1 LRILKDP
8 EALIYFHAECL
19 VGVFNNFDWVLQP
32 NAMLSIQKRQRLA
45 IHKIFIFRCLK
56 VNSGSAGSGGL
67 RMTLVKWD
75 PFRDV
80 EKLQNRINRMFE
92 DSFGHTRNPDPETSL
107 CAWRPPVDIYETE
120 NGIVLAAELPG
131 VGKENIS
138 VEVKDNILTLKGE
151 RTANQNIRGKNF
163 YRHERCYGTFQRSFT
178 LQQNIQPNLIKATF
192 KDGVLEIE
200 IPKPEEEQ
208 PRQISVKVE

>member
-1 LRILKDP
+1 
-8 EALIYFHAECL
+8 
-19 VGVFNNFDWVLQP
+19 
-32 NAMLSIQKRQRLA
+32 
-45 IHKIFIFRCLK
+45 
-56 VNSGSAGSGGL
+56 
-67 RMTLVKWD
+67 MTLVKWD

-92 DSFGHTRNPDPETSL
+92 DSFGRPRDSDDEMSL

-120 NGIVLAAELPG
+120 KGIVLAAELPG
-131 VGKENIS
+131 VAKENVS

-151 RTANQNIRGKNF
+151 RTANPNIKEKNF
-163 YRHERCYGTFQRSFT
+163 YRQERCYGTFQRSFT

-192 KDGVLEIE
+192 KNGVLEIE

-208 PRQISVKVE
+208 PKQITVKVE

>member
-1 LRILKDP
+1 
-8 EALIYFHAECL
+8 
-19 VGVFNNFDWVLQP
+19 
-32 NAMLSIQKRQRLA
+32 
-45 IHKIFIFRCLK
+45 
-56 VNSGSAGSGGL
+56 
-67 RMTLVKWD
+67 MTLVKWD

-92 DSFGHTRNPDPETSL
+92 DSFGRTRDQDDEMNL

-120 NGIVLAAELPG
+120 TGIVLAAELPG

-151 RTANQNIRGKNF
+151 RTANPNIKEKNL
-163 YRHERCYGTFQRSFT
+163 YRQERCYGTFQRSFT
-178 LQQNIQPNLIKATF
+178 LQQYIQPNLIKATF

-200 IPKPEEEQ
+200 IPKPDEEQ
-208 PRQISVKVE
+208 PKQITVKVE

>member
-1 LRILKDP
+1 MLKF
-8 EALIYFHAECL
+8 E
-19 VGVFNNFDWVLQP
+19 
-32 NAMLSIQKRQRLA
+32 KTQRP
-45 IHKIFIFRCLK
+45 KI
-56 VNSGSAGSGGL
+56 GGL
-67 RMTLVKWD
+67 SMALVKWD

-80 EKLQNRINRMFE
+80 ETLQNRINRMFE
-92 DSFGHTRNPDPETSL
+92 DSFGRTRDPDDEMSL

-131 VGKENIS
+131 VAKENVS

-151 RTANQNIRGKNF
+151 RTANPNIKEKKFFRQ
-163 YRHERCYGTFQRSFT
+163 ERCYGTFQRSFT

-208 PRQISVKVE
+208 PKQITVKVE

>member
-1 LRILKDP
+1 MLYTACSPKLATPNPKLATRLDKGRGMLRFEKTPRP
-8 EALIYFHAECL
+8 E
-19 VGVFNNFDWVLQP
+19 
-32 NAMLSIQKRQRLA
+32 R
-45 IHKIFIFRCLK
+45 
-56 VNSGSAGSGGL
+56 GGL
-67 RMTLVKWD
+67 NMTLVKWD

-80 EKLQNRINRMFE
+80 AKLQNRINRMFE
-92 DSFGHTRNPDPETSL
+92 DSFGRTREPDDEMSL

-151 RTANQNIRGKNF
+151 RTANQNIKEKKF
-163 YRHERCYGTFQRSFT
+163 YRQERCYGTFQRSFT

-200 IPKPEEEQ
+200 ISKPEEEQ
-208 PRQISVKVE
+208 PKLISVKVE

>member
-1 LRILKDP
+1 MLKFEKTPKP
-8 EALIYFHAECL
+8 E
-19 VGVFNNFDWVLQP
+19 
-32 NAMLSIQKRQRLA
+32 M
-45 IHKIFIFRCLK
+45 
-56 VNSGSAGSGGL
+56 GGL
-67 RMTLVKWD
+67 SMTLVKWD

-92 DSFGHTRNPDPETSL
+92 DSFGHTCEPDDDTCL
-107 CAWRPPVDIYETE
+107 CAWRPPVDIYESDS
-120 NGIVLAAELPG
+120 GIVLAAELPG

-151 RTANQNIRGKNF
+151 RTANQNILEKNF
-163 YRHERCYGTFQRSFT
+163 YRQERCYGTFERSFT